1 MANNFVKSFFKVTS
15 ISIITRLVSFIFHIY
30 LSRIFGALNIG
41 IYSIASS
48 VFVMFACFA
57 ASGFPVT
64 LSRKIAHYDALGDFD
79 HSNSI
84 LASTLLITAGI
95 STLICLFFNVFPS
108 SLNLLFSNPK
118 CREVFRI
125 LSPTLIYTAIYATFR
140 AWFWGKKKYTTY

>member
-64 LSRKIAHYDALGDFD
+64 LSRKIAHYDALGVYLPQ
-79 HSNSI
+79 HC
-84 LASTLLITAGI
+84 LLQREY
-95 STLICLFFNVFPS
+95 
-108 SLNLLFSNPK
+108 LL
-118 CREVFRI
+118 
-125 LSPTLIYTAIYATFR
+125 
-140 AWFWGKKKYTTY
+140 